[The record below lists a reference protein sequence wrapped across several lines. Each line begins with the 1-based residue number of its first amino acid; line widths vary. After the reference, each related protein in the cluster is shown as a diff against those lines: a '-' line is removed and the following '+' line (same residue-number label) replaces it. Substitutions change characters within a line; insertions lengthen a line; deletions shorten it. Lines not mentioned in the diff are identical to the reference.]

1 MKSEQQDYLF
11 EQFRVE
17 RGCLG
22 YIVADPETKLAA
34 IVDPEAEMAKPM
46 LGFAFKHSLKFGY
59 VVDTHVHAD
68 HVSRARNLKTKPEPK
83 LVMHEMAS
91 SIAVDSLESD
101 FILDPEGVTDIICPK
116 VWGMVR
122 CKE

>member
-1 MKSEQQDYLF
+1 M
-11 EQFRVE
+11 E
-17 RGCLG
+17 RGCLS
-22 YIVADPETKLAA
+22 YVVADPETKLAA
-34 IVDPEAEMAKPM
+34 IVDPEPEIAKPI

-68 HVSRARNLKTKPEPK
+68 HLSRARNLKTKPEPK